1 MIQIRLLSST
11 TEATEAVVVNDSS
24 LVVADEAAPADSLTT
39 DELLSSI
46 EYNTRMAS
54 QGIGHLFTLAIFLLG
69 AMGVWIILKKWYFG
83 GV

>member
-24 LVVADEAAPADSLTT
+24 LAVADEAAPADSLTT

-54 QGIGHLFTLAIFLLG
+54 QGIAHIFTLSIFILG